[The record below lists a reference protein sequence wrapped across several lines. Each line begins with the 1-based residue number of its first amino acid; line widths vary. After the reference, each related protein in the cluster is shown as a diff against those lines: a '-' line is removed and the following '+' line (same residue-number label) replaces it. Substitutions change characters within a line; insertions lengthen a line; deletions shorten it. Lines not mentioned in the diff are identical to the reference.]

1 MLTICQALDILIII
15 CYTYYMFE
23 TIIIAMLST
32 IPAGLIVSSIVLGII
47 WIFVLCLLGKYVLI
61 PLLKAT
67 IRGFLNLNPLGQV
80 FLMALVL
87 QLSF

>member
-1 MLTICQALDILIII
+1 MWLLEILI
-15 CYTYYMFE
+15 
-23 TIIIAMLST
+23 LS
-32 IPAGLIVSSIVLGII
+32 IPANLIVSSIVLGII
-47 WIFVLCLLGKYVLI
+47 WIFVLYLLGKYVLI

-67 IRGFLNLNPLGQV
+67 IRGFLDLNPLGQV

>member
-1 MLTICQALDILIII
+1 
-15 CYTYYMFE
+15 MFE

-47 WIFVLCLLGKYVLI
+47 WVFLLYLLGKYVLI